1 MLSQLCKEINNW
13 FQYEYHFGNFKIEG
27 GQLTDFDTIMK
38 EGQYF
43 RIVGSVLNDGVYE
56 WPASDLKDEEFEGA
70 VWLMAVPPDVIE
82 LDKKIDEWKEKY
94 ATVDSQALSPYQS
107 ESFGGYSYSKGSGG
121 EGSGK
126 TGKWQGVFASEL
138 SRWRK
143 LR

>member
-1 MLSQLCKEINNW
+1 
-13 FQYEYHFGNFKIEG
+13 
-27 GQLTDFDTIMK
+27 MK

-82 LDKKIDEWKEKY
+82 LDKKIDAWKEKY

-121 EGSGK
+121 EGSGS
-126 TGKWQGVFASEL
+126 KWQGVFASEL